1 MVSITKEQH
10 LDMFLKMQ
18 QIRDVDMKLNKLV
31 RRGFVQGMTHFSV
44 GEEAASVGAIADLT
58 DQDII
63 FSNHRGHGQTIAKGI
78 DIKAMMAELAGKATG
93 SSKGRGGSMH
103 LANLEKGNYGTNG
116 IVGGGYALAVGAALT
131 QQYTGTNNIVIAF
144 SGDSATNEGSF
155 HESVNLAAVWNLP
168 VIFFIINNRYG
179 ISTDISYSTKIP
191 HLYLRADSYGIPG
204 HYVEDGNDVV
214 AVYEKMHEVIDY
226 VRAGNGPAIVEVESY
241 RWFGH
246 STADAGAYRTKEE
259 VDSWKAK
266 DPLKKY
272 RAYLTENKIVTDK
285 ELDAIAEQVAQEVEE
300 AVKFAEE
307 SPFPDISVA
316 YEDVFVD

>member
-1 MVSITKEQH
+1 MVTLSKEQH

-18 QIRDVDMKLNKLV
+18 RIRDVDMTLNKLV

-44 GEEAASVGAIADLT
+44 GEEAASVGAIHDLT

-78 DIKAMMAELAGKATG
+78 DLNAMMAELAGKATG

-131 QQYTGTNNIVIAF
+131 QQYENTGNIVIAF

-179 ISTDISYSTKIP
+179 ISTDITYSTKIS
-191 HLYLRADSYGIPG
+191 HLYLRGEAYGVPG
-204 HYVEDGNDVV
+204 YYVEDGNDVV
-214 AVYEKMHEVIDY
+214 AVYETMHEVIDY

-246 STADAGAYRTKEE
+246 STADAGVYRTKEE
-259 VDSWKAK
+259 VDTWKAK

-272 RAYLTENKIVTDK
+272 RAYLTENGLASDQ
-285 ELDAIAEQVAQEVEE
+285 ELDAIVEQVAQEVKD
-300 AVKFAEE
+300 AVTFAQD
-307 SPFPDISVA
+307 SPEPDMSVA
-316 YEDVFVD
+316 FQDVWVD